1 VEGWHP
7 IHGIRGLLQRLR
19 KRQIVKWAIAYLAGA
34 WLLLQLFDLVAEQFL
49 MPVWVRQGATVLL
62 LFGVLLTL
70 VLAWYHGERGR
81 QRVSVFEAVLLIAL
95 MLLAGQSVWLLK
107 YRSEQVVEITRT
119 VAFQFRDEPLPEHS
133 VAVLPC
139 VNLSNDDDQGYF
151 ADGLAAELITR
162 LAAVRG
168 LRIPS
173 HTSSFSFRGK
183 NITLEAVA
191 AALKVKH
198 VLECDVFGDQSRIR
212 IGARLI
218 DAESGYT
225 LWSESFN
232 RTRAMLFDVQEEVA
246 QAVVQNLEVRLVSK
260 EKLLIGRRWT
270 HSTEAYDQFLR
281 GIKYQIEAPSE
292 EGMAASLE
300 HLERAIEL
308 DPQFGRAYARLA
320 LYWII
325 MGNYGY
331 VSSELAYD
339 EAERFAQKA
348 LELDGDL
355 YEAYWSL
362 GWAQF
367 VGEYAWQ
374 EARTSFRKVI
384 DLAPGNW
391 EGYHSLGFLQGV
403 HGRYDEAMTAARI
416 AIDLDP
422 LAYWPRRGMNFLH
435 IRQRQYEEAIHD
447 TLGLTARIGWTP
459 FLRVHTAWLL
469 ASANRPEEARKYL
482 LEAEAA
488 NTEDVNV
495 HLFLAIVYG
504 QLGELETALAWAE
517 PWKQKHQ
524 DNPNEVLAGT
534 LAFAYAYMGDYEQA
548 MEFLLEARQSE
559 DVELL
564 FLDDAGLDPLRD
576 DPRFVELVRSMNL
589 PEEIYLYSTNDQS
602 GDSGAL

>member
-1 VEGWHP
+1 MEGRHP
-7 IHGIRGLLQRLR
+7 VHGIRNLLQRLR
-19 KRQIVKWAIAYLAGA
+19 KRQFVKWIIAYLAGA
-34 WLLLQLFDLVAEQFL
+34 WLFLQLFDLIAEQFL
-49 MPVWVRQGATVLL
+49 MPAWVRQGATVVLS
-62 LFGVLLTL
+62 FGILITL

-81 QRVSVFEAVLLIAL
+81 QKVSVFEAVLLATL
-95 MLLAGQSVWLLK
+95 VVLAGQSVWLLK
-107 YRSEQVVEITRT
+107 YRSEQVVETPRT
-119 VAFQFRDEPLPEHS
+119 VAFQFRDEPLPQHS

-139 VNLSNDDDQGYF
+139 ANLSDDDDQGYF

-183 NITLEAVA
+183 NVTLEAVA
-191 AALKVKH
+191 AALRVKH
-198 VLECDVFGDQSRIR
+198 ILECDVFGDQSRIR

-246 QAVVQNLEVRLVSK
+246 RAVVQNLEIRLVDK
-260 EKLLIGRRWT
+260 ERLLVGRRWT
-270 HSTEAYDQFLR
+270 DSTEAYDQFLR
-281 GIKYQIEAPSE
+281 GIKFQIEAPSE
-292 EGMAASLE
+292 ESMAVSRA

-320 LYWII
+320 MYWII

-339 EAERFAQKA
+339 EAEHFAKRA
-348 LELDGDL
+348 IELDVGL

-362 GWAQF
+362 GWARL
-367 VGEYAWQ
+367 VGDYAWQ
-374 EARTSFRKVI
+374 EAMTNFRKVI
-384 DLAPGNW
+384 ELAPGNW
-391 EGYHSLGFLQGV
+391 EGYHSLGFLQGIL
-403 HGRYDEAMTAARI
+403 GRYDEAMTAARA
-416 AIDLDP
+416 AIDVDP

-459 FLRVHTAWLL
+459 FLRTHMAWLL

-504 QLGELETALAWAE
+504 QLGELETALTWAE
-517 PWKQKHQ
+517 PWKQKHLE
-524 DNPNEVLAGT
+524 NPNEVLPGT
-534 LAFAYAYMGDYEQA
+534 LALAYAYMGDYEQA
-548 MEFLLEARQSE
+548 MEFLLEARESE

-576 DPRFVELVRSMNL
+576 DPRFVELVRSLDL
-589 PEEIYLYSTNDQS
+589 PEDIYLQNDI
-602 GDSGAL
+602 AK

>member
-1 VEGWHP
+1 MENQRSV
-7 IHGIRGLLQRLR
+7 HGFRNLLQRLR
-19 KRQIVKWAIAYLAGA
+19 KRQIVKWALAYFAGA
-34 WLLLQLFDLVAEQFL
+34 WLSLQLFDLIAEQFL

-62 LFGVLLTL
+62 LFGVLITL

-81 QRVSVFEAVLLIAL
+81 QKVGVFEAVLLVAL
-95 MLLAGQSVWLLK
+95 LALAGQSIWLLK
-107 YRSEQVVEITRT
+107 YRSEQAGAKSEAM
-119 VAFQFRDEPLPEHS
+119 AFQFREDPLPQHS

-139 VNLSNDDDQGYF
+139 TNLSDDNDQGYF

-191 AALKVKH
+191 AALKVRH
-198 VLECDVFGDQSRIR
+198 VLECDVFGDQYRIR

-218 DAESGYT
+218 DVESGYT

-246 QAVVQNLEVRLVSK
+246 QAVVQSLEVRLVQK
-260 EKLLIGRRWT
+260 ERLLVGRRWT
-270 HSTEAYDQFLR
+270 DNTEAYDQFLR

-292 EGMAASLE
+292 EGLRASRE

-320 LYWII
+320 INWII

-339 EAERFAQKA
+339 KTERLARKA
-348 LELDGDL
+348 IELDGDL

-367 VGEYAWQ
+367 VGEFAWQ

-403 HGRYDEAMTAARI
+403 HGRYEEAMTAARI

-435 IRQRQYEEAIHD
+435 IRQRQYEDAIHD
-447 TLGLTARIGWTP
+447 TLELTARIGWTP
-459 FLRVHTAWLL
+459 FLRAHMAWLL

-495 HLFLAIVYG
+495 HLFLAIVYS
-504 QLGELETALAWAE
+504 QFGELETALAWAE

-524 DNPNEVLAGT
+524 ENPNEVLPGT

-548 MEFLLEARQSE
+548 MEFLLEARNGE

-589 PEEIYLYSTNDQS
+589 PAEVYLNTTDDLSDGS
-602 GDSGAL
+602 ESL